1 MAAAR
6 NPPGGNPD
14 AFDPMPR
21 PSSLLLSL
29 LLLAAPLAA
38 AEAQTTA
45 PDPATP
51 PTPAAVPDAR
61 ELTPAER
68 TAYLKSLAEASALIK
83 ERRYGEAIARLDALL
98 AQRPREPQA
107 RFLRAN
113 ALDGAGRNEEAMAAL
128 ASLVAD
134 FPELPEPWN
143 NLAVMHAQKGNYESA
158 RVALEAAV
166 RAAPGW
172 PVAQENLGDVHAR
185 LAAAAYD
192 EALRTDPANKTAAA
206 KLAAIRAMFP
216 AAKPATQ

>member
-1 MAAAR
+1 
-6 NPPGGNPD
+6 
-14 AFDPMPR
+14 MPR
-21 PSSLLLSL
+21 PFFLLLPL
-29 LLLAAPLAA
+29 LFAAPFAA
-38 AEAQTTA
+38 ALAQTPA
-45 PDPATP
+45 PAPAT
-51 PTPAAVPDAR
+51 TPAPPSATLPDAR

-83 ERRYGEAIARLDALL
+83 EQRYGEAIARLDALL

-107 RFLRAN
+107 RFLRAI
-113 ALDGAGRNEEAMAAL
+113 AIGGEGRTDEAMAAL
-128 ASLVAD
+128 SGLVAD

-158 RVALEAAV
+158 RVALESAV

-185 LAAAAYD
+185 LAAAAYG
-192 EALRTDPANKTAAA
+192 EALRADPTNKTAAA

>member
-6 NPPGGNPD
+6 NPPGRDPH
-14 AFDPMPR
+14 ASDPMPR
-21 PSSLLLSL
+21 LTTLLLS

-38 AEAQTTA
+38 ALAQTPA
-45 PDPATP
+45 PATTTP
-51 PTPAAVPDAR
+51 PPSAAVPDAR

-83 ERRYGEAIARLDALL
+83 EQRYADAVARLDALL
-98 AQRPREPQA
+98 AQRPREPQT
-107 RFLRAN
+107 RFLRAI
-113 ALDGAGRNEEAMAAL
+113 AIGGEGRTDEAMAAL
-128 ASLVAD
+128 SGLVAD

-158 RVALEAAV
+158 RVALESAV

-192 EALRTDPANKTAAA
+192 EALRADPANKTAAA